1 MRETVQEYYGKVLS
15 NSSDL
20 KTNACT
26 TDSAPDAHVRAALA
40 QVHGEVQARYY
51 GCGFISPPAIEG
63 ARVLDLGCGT
73 GRDCYVLSQWVG
85 ENGAVVGVDMTK
97 EQLAVAR
104 EYEEYHRLRFGHS
117 QSNVQFLEG
126 YIEALPELGLEPN
139 SFDVIVSNCVINLS
153 PDKPAVLA
161 AAYDL
166 LKPGGEIFFADV
178 YANRRLPEELAS
190 DPVLYGEC
198 LGGAMYWNDFEQLAR
213 RVGFEDPRVY
223 SDRPLSIENEDIQRR
238 LEGFEFRSVTYRL
251 FKVPGLEP
259 SCEDYGQAVI
269 YRGDVENHPNRF
281 ILDGHHIMET
291 GRVFPVCGN
300 TWNILE
306 HSRFSQHF
314 QFIGSFDRH
323 FGLFD
328 GCGEMNRVSESDEA
342 DPVSAC
348 C

>member
-15 NSSDL
+15 KSSDL

-26 TDSAPDAHVRAALA
+26 TDSAPSTHVKAALA
-40 QVHGEVQARYY
+40 RVHSDVHARYF
-51 GCGFISPPAIEG
+51 GCGLISPPAIEG
-63 ARVLDLGCGT
+63 ARVLDLGCGA

-85 ENGAVVGVDMTK
+85 ENGSVVGVDMTA

-104 EYEEYHRLRFGHS
+104 EYQEYHRQQFGYEK
-117 QSNVQFLEG
+117 SNVQFLEG

-153 PDKPAVLA
+153 PDKPAVLD
-161 AAYDL
+161 AAYNL
-166 LKPGGEIFFADV
+166 LKPGGEMFFADV
-178 YANRRLPEELAS
+178 YANRRIPEELAG
-190 DPVLYGEC
+190 DPILYGEC
-198 LGGAMYWNDFEQLAR
+198 LGGAMYWNDFEQLAK
-213 RVGFEDPRVY
+213 RVGFEDPRIY
-223 SDRPLSIENEDIQRR
+223 SDSPLSIENEEIQQR

-281 ILDGHHIMET
+281 VLDGHHIIET

-306 HSRFSQHF
+306 HSRFAKNF
-314 QFIGSFDRH
+314 QFIGSFERH

-328 GCGEMNRVSESDEA
+328 GCGDSVSVPATDSAEETT
-342 DPVSAC
+342 AC